1 MVLDDTML
9 PCTGDPEWS
18 VVLRLDEAET
28 HLDRMRHYQPDIL
41 VEHRGAEEANIH
53 LCQRDRPRL
62 TEMHV
67 GVA

>member
-9 PCTGDPEWS
+9 PCPGDPDWP

-41 VEHRGAEEANIH
+41 VEHRGAEDANIH
-53 LCQRDRPRL
+53 LRQGNRPCL
-62 TEMHV
+62 VEAHV